1 MDKNKFTLR
10 DTEKNTIVGQLVQ
23 HPFRALFLAC
33 FFVYLVYFYYV
44 PGKTAA
50 SILLLGGFGLLLT
63 CSAALFFTKRLR
75 TEHVILFLLVAG
87 FLLRLAY
94 IFYTSIYT
102 RQHDMHL
109 FTGSTGHAGYIN
121 YFYERIQLPDF
132 DPRTRWQFYHPPLHH
147 FTAAMF
153 MRINTNLGMSYE
165 TACESIQIL
174 TLFYS
179 SACMLLTLKILRLL
193 KLKGAALFL
202 PLAIVCFHPSFILLA
217 GSINNDILSITL
229 MFGAIYAAL
238 LWNRKPT
245 VRRILLVALCIGGAM
260 MAKTSGFLIAPAV
273 AFIFL
278 RKAVL
283 DRAHLSK
290 YIGQFV
296 LFGIVCV
303 PLGLWWSVYNYIR
316 WDMPLNYVPRLGTAD
331 QKQYVG
337 FRSVWERLFG
347 VHWDQLGSVYMNW
360 GSAPYY
366 EYNVFI
372 GLLKTS
378 LFGELSFFS
387 MPSTGFSLRNFL
399 GYSASVVLFYSNLC
413 LVVGSLIS
421 MVVLKVKKYRI
432 GEKGEGIFFFLIWF
446 VVFGMYIMFCFTHP
460 HTCTQNFRYAV
471 PTLLT
476 GVVFIGKFLEYV
488 RQAEKMKFRRTI
500 MALFTCCTVLFCG
513 STVAVYF
520 LLGW

>member
-1 MDKNKFTLR
+1 M
-10 DTEKNTIVGQLVQ
+10 EKTIFVLQDAGKHTIAKQLVRY
-23 HPFRALFLAC
+23 PFRVLILAC
-33 FFVYLVYFYYV
+33 LCVNLVCFYYV
-44 PGKTAA
+44 PGETAA
-50 SILLLGGFGLLLT
+50 SVLLMGGFGLLLAG
-63 CSAALFFTKRLR
+63 SAALLITKRMK
-75 TEHVILFLLVAG
+75 TEHVILFLLLAG

-94 IFYTSIYT
+94 IFYTSIST
-102 RQHDMHL
+102 RQHDMHA
-109 FTGSTGHAGYIN
+109 FTGETGHAGYIRF
-121 YFYERIQLPDF
+121 FYENLQLPDF

-147 FTAAMF
+147 FTAALF
-153 MRINTNLGMSYE
+153 MRVNTNLGMPYE
-165 TACESIQIL
+165 TACENIQVL

-202 PLAIVCFHPSFILLA
+202 PLAIVCFHPGLIIMS
-217 GSINNDILSITL
+217 GSINNDMLSVTL

-260 MAKTSGFLIAPAV
+260 MAKTSGFLVAPAV

-278 RKAVL
+278 RKAIS
-283 DRAHLSK
+283 DRVHLSK
-290 YIGQFV
+290 YIGQFF

-303 PLGLWWSVYNYIR
+303 PLGLWWNVYNYIK
-316 WDMPLNYVPRLGTAD
+316 WDMPLNYVPRLGIKD
-331 QKQYVG
+331 QSQYVG

-347 VHWDQLGSVYMNW
+347 VHLERPGNVYMNW

-366 EYNVFI
+366 EYNVFV

-378 LFGELSFFS
+378 LFDEQSLFAL
-387 MPSTGFSLRNFL
+387 PSTGFSLRHFL
-399 GYSASVVLFYSNLC
+399 GYSASVVLFYSNLF
-413 LVVGSLIS
+413 LVIGSLIS
-421 MVVLKVKKYRI
+421 MVVLKVRKYRV
-432 GEKGEGIFFFLIWF
+432 GEKGEGIFFFLVWAA
-446 VVFGMYIMFCFTHP
+446 VLGMYIIFCFTHP

-476 GVVFIGKFLEYV
+476 GAVFIGKFLEYV
-488 RQAEKMKFRRTI
+488 RQAEKMRFRRTI
-500 MALFTCCTVLFCG
+500 MAAFLCCTVLFCG
-513 STVAVYF
+513 SSFAVYF